1 MGAVV
6 EMGVE
11 LSRMDHFVVVV
22 VVAAVVL
29 GGGAVAD
36 VVAVVYMYFEV
47 GYSEMAWIQCPA
59 TFLKTLLP

>member
-11 LSRMDHFVVVV
+11 LSRMDHVV
-22 VVAAVVL
+22 VVAAAVVVVV
-29 GGGAVAD
+29 GAVA
-36 VVAVVYMYFEV
+36 YMYFEV
-47 GYSEMAWIQCPA
+47 GYSEMAWIQRPA

>member
-11 LSRMDHFVVVV
+11 LSRMEHVVV
-22 VVAAVVL
+22 VVAAAVV
-29 GGGAVAD
+29 
-36 VVAVVYMYFEV
+36 VVVGAVVYMYFEV

>member
-11 LSRMDHFVVVV
+11 LSRMDHVVVV
-22 VVAAVVL
+22 VVAAAVVVVV
-29 GGGAVAD
+29 GAVA
-36 VVAVVYMYFEV
+36 YMYFEV

>member
-11 LSRMDHFVVVV
+11 LNRMDHVV
-22 VVAAVVL
+22 VVAAAVVV
-29 GGGAVAD
+29 GGGAIAD
-36 VVAVVYMYFEV
+36 VVAVAYM
-47 GYSEMAWIQCPA
+47 YSEMAWIQCPA